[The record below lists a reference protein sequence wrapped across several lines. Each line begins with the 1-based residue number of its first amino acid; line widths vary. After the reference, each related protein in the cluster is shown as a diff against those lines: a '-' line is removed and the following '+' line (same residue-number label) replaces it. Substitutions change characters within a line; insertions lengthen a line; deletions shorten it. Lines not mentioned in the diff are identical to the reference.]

1 MCIVAGDHILLVIFR
16 PVALQIILIGTGI
29 VLARLREKAAIPS
42 QRYMAGTNPVPDL
55 NPQWVQIDNYC
66 A

>member
-1 MCIVAGDHILLVIFR
+1 MCVVAGDHILLVIFR

-42 QRYMAGTNPVPDL
+42 QRYMAGTNPV
-55 NPQWVQIDNYC
+55 

>member
-1 MCIVAGDHILLVIFR
+1 MCIVAGAHILLVIFR

-42 QRYMAGTNPVPDL
+42 QRYMAGTGPCSWFEPTMGL
-55 NPQWVQIDNYC
+55 KLSL
-66 A
+66 